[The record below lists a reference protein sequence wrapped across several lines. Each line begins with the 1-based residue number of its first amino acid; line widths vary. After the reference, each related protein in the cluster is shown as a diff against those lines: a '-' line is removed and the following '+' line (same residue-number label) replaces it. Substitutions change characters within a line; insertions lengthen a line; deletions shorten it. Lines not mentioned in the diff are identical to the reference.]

1 MSLTGAL
8 SNALSGLTVASRS
21 ASVVSSNI
29 ANATTEGY
37 ATRTLLVSSRAGTSG
52 GARIDGVQRES
63 NPSLLTERR
72 LAEAEQSQSRHLAE
86 GLGRIEGL
94 FGTPDNPDSLSSRLV
109 AFETALVEAASRPD
123 SRQRLSQ
130 VVQDANALASKF
142 RSISDGIQGLRT
154 EADRS
159 IAQFVDQLNTD
170 LDRVRTLNQ
179 EIVSLRAQ
187 GIETAALMD
196 ERQLTIDRI
205 STIVPVREVQR
216 DRGEVALLT
225 PEGAVL
231 LDGRPSQFAFD
242 PANVVAPQMT
252 LASGF
257 LSGLTLNGRA
267 VSTDPGEGP
276 LKGGQLDAAFQ
287 LRDVLGTS
295 AQQSIDGL
303 ARDLVERFASSALDP
318 TITAGMP
325 GLFTDASLAFDPADE
340 AGLAGRLGV
349 NPAVDPEQGG
359 QAWRLRDGLFTP
371 VEGQPGNASLLLAM
385 VDGLARHSAPSST
398 GLTPSLLAFDGHLTL
413 ALSDIGMSRQT
424 AEQNQSFANARASAL
439 KLAELE
445 RGVDTDEQLQN
456 LMLVE
461 QSYAA
466 NARVIQTI
474 DEMIQNL
481 LRI

>member
-1 MSLTGAL
+1 M
-8 SNALSGLTVASRS
+8 RS
-21 ASVVSSNI
+21 
-29 ANATTEGY
+29 
-37 ATRTLLVSSRAGTSG
+37 
-52 GARIDGVQRES
+52 
-63 NPSLLTERR
+63 
-72 LAEAEQSQSRHLAE
+72 
-86 GLGRIEGL
+86 
-94 FGTPDNPDSLSSRLV
+94 
-109 AFETALVEAASRPD
+109 
-123 SRQRLSQ
+123 
-130 VVQDANALASKF
+130 
-142 RSISDGIQGLRT
+142 
-154 EADRS
+154 
-159 IAQFVDQLNTD
+159 
-170 LDRVRTLNQ
+170 
-179 EIVSLRAQ
+179 
-187 GIETAALMD
+187 
-196 ERQLTIDRI
+196 
-205 STIVPVREVQR
+205 
-216 DRGEVALLT
+216 
-225 PEGAVL
+225 
-231 LDGRPSQFAFD
+231 
-242 PANVVAPQMT
+242 
-252 LASGF
+252 
-257 LSGLTLNGRA
+257 
-267 VSTDPGEGP
+267 
-276 LKGGQLDAAFQ
+276 
-287 LRDVLGTS
+287 S

-371 VEGQPGNASLLLAM
+371 VEGQPGNAGLLLAM
-385 VDGLARHSAPSST
+385 VDGLTRQTAPSST
-398 GLTPSLLAFDGHLTL
+398 GLTPSLLAFDGHLTS

-424 AEQNQSFANARASAL
+424 AEQNQSFAHARASAI

>member
-37 ATRTLLVSSRAGTSG
+37 AKRTLLVSSQAGTSG
-52 GARIDGVQRES
+52 GARIDGVQRGG
-63 NPSLLTERR
+63 NLSLLTERR
-72 LAEAEQSQSRHLAE
+72 LAEAEQSQTRRLAQ
-86 GLGRIEGL
+86 GLERIEGL
-94 FGTPDNPDSLSSRLV
+94 FGTPDTPDSLSSRLV
-109 AFETALVEAASRPD
+109 AFETALVQAASRPD
-123 SRQRLSQ
+123 SPQRLGQ
-130 VVQDANALASKF
+130 AVQEASALAGKF
-142 RSISDGIQGLRT
+142 RSISDGIQSLRT

-170 LDRVRTLNQ
+170 LDRVRILNH

-187 GIETAALMD
+187 GIESAALMD

-205 STIVPVREVQR
+205 STIIPVREIQKE
-216 DRGEVALLT
+216 RGEVALLT
-225 PEGAVL
+225 PQGAVL
-231 LDGRPSQFAFD
+231 LDGRPAQFSFD

-287 LRDVLGTS
+287 LRDVLGTN

-303 ARDLVERFASSALDP
+303 ARDLIERFASPALDP
-318 TITAGMP
+318 TIAAGLP
-325 GLFTDASLAFDPADE
+325 GLFTDASFAFDPTNE
-340 AGLAGRLGV
+340 IGLAGRLGI
-349 NPAVDPEQGG
+349 NPAVDPEQSG
-359 QAWRLRDGLFTP
+359 QVWRLRDGLFAP
-371 VEGQPGNASLLLAM
+371 SEGPIGNANLLLAM
-385 VDGLARHSAPSST
+385 IDGLARHTAPSSNS
-398 GLTPSLLAFDGHLTL
+398 LAPSPLAFNGHMTR

-424 AEQNQSFANARASAL
+424 AEQNQSFAHARASTL

-466 NARVIQTI
+466 NARVIQAI